1 LFNATALGHQNKKD
15 MENFYEQLL
24 QRSNGVANLV
34 AGKIRPMKEAQLT
47 WKEKPKKWSLIEVV
61 SHLNKVYDK
70 YLTNFEKAVSAAP
83 NSDGEPEKMQRT
95 LLGKLSVYSMKP
107 KGRKRRFKMKTF
119 DFFQPD
125 ETADSNEIIETFL
138 ANKEKF
144 NALIREARLRNLKDI
159 KMPTALG
166 EKMKFYVPEC
176 FDFVMAHE
184 ERHVVQLQGIL
195 EKVA

>member
-1 LFNATALGHQNKKD
+1 

-24 QRSNGVANLV
+24 QRSNRVINLITS
-34 AGKIRPMKEAQLT
+34 KIRPMKYEQLT
-47 WKEKPKKWSLIEVV
+47 WKENPKKWSLIEVV

-70 YLTNFEKAVSAAP
+70 YLTNFEKAVLTAP
-83 NSDGEPEKMQRT
+83 SSNGESGKVQHT
-95 LLGKLSVYSMKP
+95 LLGRLSIYSMKP
-107 KGRKRRFKMKTF
+107 KGQKRRFKVKTF

-125 ETADSNEIIETFL
+125 ENASSNEIIETFL
-138 ANKEKF
+138 TNKEQF
-144 NALIREARLRNLKDI
+144 NTLIREARLRNLQDI

-195 EKVA
+195 AKVE